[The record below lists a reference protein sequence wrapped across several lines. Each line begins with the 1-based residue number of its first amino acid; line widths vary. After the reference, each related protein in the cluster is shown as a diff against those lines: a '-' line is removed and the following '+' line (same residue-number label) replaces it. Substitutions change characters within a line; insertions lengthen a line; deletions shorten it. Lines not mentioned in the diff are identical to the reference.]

1 MTVLF
6 AYLLILNVAA
16 FLAMGADKKRAIQQK
31 RRIPEKTLFIWSA
44 VGGSLAMFI
53 TMQLIRHKTKHAS
66 FMVGIPVIFILQVA
80 LIAALAYFKILP
92 PLF

>member
-31 RRIPEKTLFIWSA
+31 RRIPEKTLFLLA
-44 VGGSLAMFI
+44 LLGGSLGAYMG
-53 TMQLIRHKTKHAS
+53 MQSFRHKTKHLKFTIGLPA
-66 FMVGIPVIFILQVA
+66 ILVVHLA
-80 LIAALAYFKILP
+80 LGAWL
-92 PLF
+92 LFR

>member
-31 RRIPEKTLFIWSA
+31 RRIPEKTLFLLA
-44 VGGSLAMFI
+44 LLGGSLGAYMG
-53 TMQLIRHKTKHAS
+53 MQSFRHKTKHLKFTIGLPA
-66 FMVGIPVIFILQVA
+66 ILVA
-80 LIAALAYFKILP
+80 HLALGAWL
-92 PLF
+92 LFR